1 MLDSSVWMEL
11 VREGLWD
18 DPGGVPF
25 TRNICPDA
33 KRAAYATKSISSSI
47 YLLVCHALLIIL
59 AGAWQLK
66 SESSQNGVILIAADK
81 SQKASSTNTS
91 TDSSGSRAGLFRT
104 PISGGVQSA
113 TFAHGLPPP
122 ALAVRNLMEQVAAA
136 SKPLELSCTR
146 YGVSCFS
153 LSTWLLCTRH
163 ALLTC
168 ALSCLAC
175 ITAALDIHLGHL
187 STLLMIQWAVS

>member
-1 MLDSSVWMEL
+1 MRWPAGSFF
-11 VREGLWD
+11 
-18 DPGGVPF
+18 F

-33 KRAAYATKSISSSI
+33 KRAGYATKSISSSI

-175 ITAALDIHLGHL
+175 ITAALGIHLGHL